1 MPGHLSCGFNVARL
15 LEGHGVDTV
24 FGIPGVHTLELY
36 KGLSQTKIR
45 HVLARH
51 EQGAGFMADGY
62 ARVSGRPG
70 VCFVITGP
78 GVTNIATAMGQAFS
92 DSIPMLV
99 ISSVN
104 ATDDLGK
111 GRGRLHEIT
120 YQEAV
125 TRPLTASSVTARSYE
140 HIFGFLCK
148 TFELFSLQRARPFHI
163 AIPLDVQ
170 RGPVEIKRVVTVIR
184 QPGKPHPGLVRE
196 AQEALA
202 DAADPVVVLGGG
214 AIGTE
219 KQALTLIES
228 LGAVVVT
235 TTAGKGVIP
244 ESHPQSVGGTLSL
257 APARKLLAEADAVLV
272 IGSELSETDTWQREP
287 LDLGG
292 KVIRV
297 DLDPG
302 ALRVNAV
309 PDIAIEAYGEDFLD
323 ALGAVG
329 SRSSAER
336 AAVRAADCR
345 DAIAEGRGPEER
357 RHMAVLD
364 VLRQALPEDG
374 FVFTDM
380 TQIAYTGNCTFPVE
394 HPRCWFHPSG
404 YGTLGYAL
412 PAAIGAKLG
421 APERAGVAL
430 AGDYGFQ
437 FTLQELATAVELRLA
452 LPILVWN
459 NDGLGQIRDDM
470 IATGIPEIGV
480 NTHNP
485 DFPALARAY
494 GCAAAKPDSLD
505 ALGGMISDAL
515 AADRPTLIEIRHDIG
530 GL

>member
-1 MPGHLSCGFNVARL
+1 MSGVLNCGVAVAGL
-15 LEGHGVDTV
+15 LESHGVDTV

-36 KGLSQTKIR
+36 KGLPLTKIR

-62 ARVSGRPG
+62 ARISGRPG

-78 GVTNIATAMGQAFS
+78 GVTNIATPMGQAFS

-99 ISSVN
+99 ISSAN
-104 ATDDLGK
+104 ATGDLGK

-120 YQEAV
+120 DQEAV
-125 TRPLTASSVTARSYE
+125 TRPLTARSVTARSYE
-140 HIFGFLCK
+140 DIVGFLDR
-148 TFELFSLQRARPFHI
+148 TFEVFPLQRPRPFHI

-170 RGPVEIKRVVTVIR
+170 RVGVEINRIVTVIR
-184 QPGKPHPGLVRE
+184 QPPKPNPALVRE

-214 AIGTE
+214 AIGAE

-228 LGAVVVT
+228 LGAVAVT
-235 TTAGKGVIP
+235 TTAGKGIIP
-244 ESHPQSVGGTLSL
+244 ESHPQSIGGALSL
-257 APARKLLAEADAVLV
+257 APAHKLLAEADAVLV
-272 IGSELSETDTWQREP
+272 MGSELSETDTWRRKP

-297 DLDPG
+297 DLDPAG
-302 ALRVNAV
+302 LHVNAA
-309 PDIAIEAYGEDFLD
+309 PDIAIEAKSAAFLN
-323 ALGAVG
+323 ALGAVE

-336 AAVRAADCR
+336 AASRAAKVR
-345 DAIAEGRGPEER
+345 KAIAKGRNPEER

-364 VLRQALPEDG
+364 VLRQVLPQDG
-374 FVFTDM
+374 FVFSDM
-380 TQIAYTGNCTFPVE
+380 TQIAYTGNCAFPVE
-394 HPRCWFHPSG
+394 QPRCWFHPLG

-412 PAAIGAKLG
+412 PAAIGAKLA

-437 FTLQELATAVELRLA
+437 FTMQELSTAAELCLP
-452 LPILVWN
+452 LPILLWN

-470 IATGIPEIGV
+470 VASGMPEIGV
-480 NTHNP
+480 NAHNP
-485 DFPALARAY
+485 DFPALARAC
-494 GCAAAKPDSLD
+494 GCDAAAPDNLD
-505 ALGGMISDAL
+505 ALGDAL
-515 AADRPTLIEIRHDIG
+515 SAALSATRPTLIEVRHDMA